1 MAEANHEL
9 YTVKPDILPLP
20 GAEANRSST
29 HRPGIGRQRNMPR
42 KIPTGYYVYTISV
55 DGVLRY
61 IGKGKGPRL
70 YSHMR
75 EVRYRLNRFF
85 KLRNIGSRFQ
95 QNLTRAVLSGAKVV
109 EQILVDDL
117 TEKEAYKLEYEKL
130 REYVY
135 AGKRD
140 QLWNV
145 TASIQTPSEQQA
157 FIERLKRNLNSR
169 DRLIRYLSG
178 RTLASLEGAGN
189 HVKETP
195 VTVALVRR
203 RTERHRNHEFDAG

>member
-1 MAEANHEL
+1 MAEANHEF

-42 KIPTGYYVYTISV
+42 KIPTGYYVYAISV
-55 DGVLRY
+55 DGVVRY

-95 QNLTRAVLSGAKVV
+95 QNLTSLDFHG
-109 EQILVDDL
+109 
-117 TEKEAYKLEYEKL
+117 
-130 REYVY
+130 
-135 AGKRD
+135 
-140 QLWNV
+140 
-145 TASIQTPSEQQA
+145 SE
-157 FIERLKRNLNSR
+157 SR
-169 DRLIRYLSG
+169 
-178 RTLASLEGAGN
+178 
-189 HVKETP
+189 
-195 VTVALVRR
+195 
-203 RTERHRNHEFDAG
+203 